1 MESIIDWTT
10 VGLFLFGLAFSIY
23 KGYYIEFGHGY
34 SKPKNIDY
42 VQLGIGIGMSVF
54 GIILT
59 ILNSV

>member
-1 MESIIDWTT
+1 MEELIDWTT
-10 VGLFLFGLAFSIY
+10 VGLFCFGFAFTIY
-23 KGYYIEFGHGY
+23 KGYYIETGHGY

-42 VQLGIGIGMSVF
+42 TQLGIGIGMSIF